1 MNDIKKRFI
10 DFEFKGKTYP
20 LTLSL
25 NVIDEIQNR
34 YGEFDINTEKVSEIK
49 WLLTTLINEAVDIHN
64 DESEDKWEYLSERY
78 VGRYMDKDSIQNVS
92 RVIADLSKS
101 SLPATENEDD
111 DELENAISDIPK
123 DEEEEKNTKAE

>member
-1 MNDIKKRFI
+1 M
-10 DFEFKGKTYP
+10 
-20 LTLSL
+20 TLSL

-34 YGEFDINTEKVSEIK
+34 YGEFDINTEKVSETR

-64 DESEDKWEYLSERY
+64 NESKDKWEHLSERY
-78 VGRYMDKDSIQNVS
+78 VGRYMDKDSLQNAS

-101 SLPATENEDD
+101 SLPTTENEDD

-123 DEEEEKNTKAE
+123 AEEEKNTKAE